1 MRVGEVRIQR
11 VLFLSNLKVEPWHVD
26 IACFVLYSSFALCT
40 AQSTLLLSGYKI
52 KEVLKN

>member
-26 IACFVLYSSFALCT
+26 ITCFVLYSSFALCT
-40 AQSTLLLSGYKI
+40 AQSSLLLSGYKI